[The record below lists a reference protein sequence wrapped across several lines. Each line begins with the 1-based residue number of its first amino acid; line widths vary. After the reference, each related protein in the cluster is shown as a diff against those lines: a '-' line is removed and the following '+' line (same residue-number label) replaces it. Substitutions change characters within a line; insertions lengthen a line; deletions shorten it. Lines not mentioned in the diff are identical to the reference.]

1 MFSLRKADGL
11 PRGLP
16 ATLCGGLFI
25 ISQAAHALDLTSVI
39 SDSVS
44 AHPQVKEK
52 IHVYR
57 QVLED
62 RKIAES
68 GWRPSVDLGASSG
81 VYNNDNNNR
90 SNNNDNLSGNYDSSS
105 VEVSVTQNL
114 FNGYDTTYQV
124 EQAAAR
130 IEAALYDVYDTAD
143 NIALRAIEAYLEVIK
158 QRQLYQLAIE
168 NVAAHE
174 KILAQIRERIMAG
187 VGRRSE
193 LQQSEGRLARAE
205 ASLIAQQNNLD
216 DASTLLHQILGRYV
230 DAEML
235 RIPELPARPA
245 GDLDQLIEQALS
257 DHPAMHVASSNIRA
271 AQSEH
276 LRSLRTR
283 YPNVDLRLA
292 TEYGDNIGGRSG
304 DSEETR
310 LVLNLSYN
318 IYRGGRDS
326 AEQQQTVS
334 AVYEQKE
341 FAARVRRQVINTL
354 RLSWNADDLIARQ
367 LKFLEAHAIKSGQT
381 VESYKEEF
389 FIGQRDLLD
398 LLDAENEFN
407 TAKRQYAEANYDAYA
422 ARYRV
427 YEGIGHLFESTG
439 VEVKLDAGNLRVA
452 RLDTAKVDKLPLPD
466 DEDADLK
473 LDPMDQC
480 DNSLQHSLVNP
491 FGCLDASDI
500 DKLAVAKAKINSQPE
515 LTDDSFEMEIDSM
528 LVISRQQLLDN
539 DRDAEGDTLEI
550 IDVSQPQVGR
560 LAFNGDGN
568 LIYRPPERFVGTDSF
583 NYTVTDNQTNS
594 VTASATITVRKSN
607 SIDLSKVYLVNFA
620 YDSTEITPSS
630 EARVDAIIDK
640 LKHSPNVI
648 TEIYTYT
655 DNIGSEAFNLLL
667 SQRRAEALKDRLMQ
681 NGIPGD
687 TIVTIGVGE
696 GQPIADNSTAAGQAI
711 NRRGVFVFRSRPV
724 AE

>member
-1 MFSLRKADGL
+1 MFSLRKVDGL
-11 PRGLP
+11 PRRLP

-90 SNNNDNLSGNYDSSS
+90 SNNNDDLSGNYDSSS

-245 GDLDQLIEQALS
+245 GDLDQLIEQALR

-594 VTASATITVRKSN
+594 VTASATITVRESN

-711 NRRGVFVFRSRPV
+711 NRRGVFAFRSRPV

>member
-594 VTASATITVRKSN
+594 VTASATITVRESN

-711 NRRGVFVFRSRPV
+711 NRRGVFAFRSRPV

>member
-1 MFSLRKADGL
+1 
-11 PRGLP
+11 
-16 ATLCGGLFI
+16 
-25 ISQAAHALDLTSVI
+25 
-39 SDSVS
+39 
-44 AHPQVKEK
+44 
-52 IHVYR
+52 
-57 QVLED
+57 
-62 RKIAES
+62 
-68 GWRPSVDLGASSG
+68 
-81 VYNNDNNNR
+81 
-90 SNNNDNLSGNYDSSS
+90 
-105 VEVSVTQNL
+105 
-114 FNGYDTTYQV
+114 
-124 EQAAAR
+124 
-130 IEAALYDVYDTAD
+130 
-143 NIALRAIEAYLEVIK
+143 
-158 QRQLYQLAIE
+158 
-168 NVAAHE
+168 
-174 KILAQIRERIMAG
+174 
-187 VGRRSE
+187 
-193 LQQSEGRLARAE
+193 
-205 ASLIAQQNNLD
+205 
-216 DASTLLHQILGRYV
+216 
-230 DAEML
+230 
-235 RIPELPARPA
+235 
-245 GDLDQLIEQALS
+245 
-257 DHPAMHVASSNIRA
+257 
-271 AQSEH
+271 
-276 LRSLRTR
+276 
-283 YPNVDLRLA
+283 
-292 TEYGDNIGGRSG
+292 
-304 DSEETR
+304 
-310 LVLNLSYN
+310 
-318 IYRGGRDS
+318 
-326 AEQQQTVS
+326 
-334 AVYEQKE
+334 
-341 FAARVRRQVINTL
+341 VINTL

-594 VTASATITVRKSN
+594 VTASATITVRESN

-711 NRRGVFVFRSRPV
+711 NRRGVFAFRSRPV

>member
-1 MFSLRKADGL
+1 MFSLRKVDGL
-11 PRGLP
+11 PRRLP

-62 RKIAES
+62 REIAES

-90 SNNNDNLSGNYDSSS
+90 SNNNDDLSGNYDSSS

-427 YEGIGHLFESTG
+427 YEGIVVLHKAIFPFAFLQHLFF
-439 VEVKLDAGNLRVA
+439 L
-452 RLDTAKVDKLPLPD
+452 
-466 DEDADLK
+466 
-473 LDPMDQC
+473 
-480 DNSLQHSLVNP
+480 
-491 FGCLDASDI
+491 F
-500 DKLAVAKAKINSQPE
+500 
-515 LTDDSFEMEIDSM
+515 
-528 LVISRQQLLDN
+528 
-539 DRDAEGDTLEI
+539 
-550 IDVSQPQVGR
+550 
-560 LAFNGDGN
+560 
-568 LIYRPPERFVGTDSF
+568 
-583 NYTVTDNQTNS
+583 
-594 VTASATITVRKSN
+594 
-607 SIDLSKVYLVNFA
+607 
-620 YDSTEITPSS
+620 
-630 EARVDAIIDK
+630 
-640 LKHSPNVI
+640 
-648 TEIYTYT
+648 
-655 DNIGSEAFNLLL
+655 
-667 SQRRAEALKDRLMQ
+667 
-681 NGIPGD
+681 
-687 TIVTIGVGE
+687 
-696 GQPIADNSTAAGQAI
+696 
-711 NRRGVFVFRSRPV
+711 
-724 AE
+724 

>member
-354 RLSWNADDLIARQ
+354 RLSWNADDLLARQ

-711 NRRGVFVFRSRPV
+711 NRRGVFAFRSRPV